1 MSNRPASETP
11 KTDIPEGYQPY
22 ARVSPFTRPWFP
34 LYARKEDAQYRL
46 ATRLRDVHCNGRG
59 LIHGGFIAAIADN
72 AMGLS
77 LGRVLA
83 KQGRE
88 VSGIITLNLS
98 TDYLGMAKIGQWFET
113 DSRVL
118 KTGRSVSFVE
128 CYLLADGERIAR
140 ASATFKHR

>member
-1 MSNRPASETP
+1 M
-11 KTDIPEGYQPY
+11 TDIPSGYAPY
-22 ARVSPFTRPWFP
+22 ERVSPFTRPWFP
-34 LYARKEDAQYRL
+34 LHAKKDDAQFRL
-46 ATRLRDVHCNGRG
+46 GTRLRDVHCNGRG

-77 LGRVLA
+77 LARVLM

-98 TDYLGMAKIGQWFET
+98 TDYLGMAEIGQWFET

-128 CYLLADGERIAR
+128 CHLLADGGTIAR
-140 ASATFKHR
+140 ANATFKHR